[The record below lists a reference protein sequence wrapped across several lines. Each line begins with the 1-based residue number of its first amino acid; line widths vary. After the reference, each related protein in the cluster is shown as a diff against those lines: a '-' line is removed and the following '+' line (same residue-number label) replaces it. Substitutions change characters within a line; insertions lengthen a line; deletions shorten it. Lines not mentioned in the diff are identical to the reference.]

1 MTWQNH
7 PWEKRY
13 ARDGIIYH
21 EPIPGLVEVIRI
33 FRENGCQYILDLGCG
48 TGRHAV
54 HMTKAG
60 LTVLGTDISLTALK
74 LAQVWAR
81 EEAIN
86 VPLAHMDT
94 RQGLPLAS
102 ARFDGV
108 FSANVIHHAKLA
120 EVRRTIGGIYRVLR
134 AGGLAFVGVSGR
146 PDERVPLEEIEP
158 ATYASQTGPEAG
170 LAHHIFSEEDLRHE
184 FRAFEVL
191 ETSYRADGLV
201 LAIWAKKW

>member
-21 EPIPGLVEVIRI
+21 EPIPGLAEVIRF
-33 FRENGCQYILDLGCG
+33 FRENGCRYILDLGCG

-60 LTVLGTDISLTALK
+60 LSVLGTDISLTALK

-94 RQGLPLAS
+94 REGLPFAS
-102 ARFDGV
+102 AAFDGV

-120 EVRRTIGGIYRVLR
+120 EVRRTIEGIYRVLR
-134 AGGLAFVGVSGR
+134 SGGIAIIGVSGR
-146 PDERVPLEEIEP
+146 PGEWGPLEEIEP
-158 ATYASQTGPEAG
+158 ATFVSQAGPEEG
-170 LAHHIFSEEDLRHE
+170 MVHHIFSEVDLRYE

-201 LAIWAKKW
+201 LVIWAKKW

>member
-13 ARDGIIYH
+13 AKDGIIYH

-33 FRENGCQYILDLGCG
+33 FRENGCQHILDLGCG

-54 HMTKAG
+54 HMARAG
-60 LTVLGTDISLTALK
+60 FSVVGTDISRTAVE
-74 LAQVWAR
+74 LAQTWAQ
-81 EEAIN
+81 EEAIH

-94 RQGLPLAS
+94 RRGLPFAS
-102 ARFDGV
+102 AGFDAL
-108 FSANVIHHAKLA
+108 FSANVIHHARLA
-120 EVRRTIGGIYRVLR
+120 EVRRTIDDIYRVLR
-134 AGGLAFVGVSGR
+134 PGGLAFIGVSGHLG
-146 PDERVPLEEIEP
+146 ERGALEEIEP
-158 ATYASQTGPEAG
+158 ATFVLQTGPEAG
-170 LAHHIFSEEDLRHE
+170 LAHHIFSEPDLRYE

-201 LAIWAKKW
+201 LAIWVKKW